1 LAFTLTGDFAMSNRL
16 NRLAAAGIA
25 SALVIAA
32 AWSLVAMTDHSADA
46 QAMESWQYGYLLPV
60 PRLESYDI
68 ELNRWA
74 APPGDK
80 DFHRAH
86 VFPFEEGTSAF
97 TRRVNQLRRLNE
109 LSAQGWEVVDADRGL
124 IRRRN

>member
-1 LAFTLTGDFAMSNRL
+1 MTHRL
-16 NRLAAAGIA
+16 NRVTAACVASVLVLA
-25 SALVIAA
+25 V
-32 AWSLVAMTDHSADA
+32 AWVLVATTDGAAEA
-46 QAMESWQYGYLLPV
+46 QMAESWQYGYLLAV

-74 APPGDK
+74 APAGDK

-109 LSAQGWEVVDADRGL
+109 LSASGWEVVDADRGL